1 MAKIDISRV
10 TAPSIALIH
19 LPIEK
24 AFETLADIGFKKVD
38 LLEKMPHFSLFDD
51 ECDVN
56 EIKKAAAKY
65 GLQICFLN
73 TYVGGGAHG
82 RESAWRHHPGFQF
95 PNRDRYTSRGFASDD
110 LDELKIEYKHVCRA
124 IDLAVFLG
132 ARGIRFVPGDDD
144 PEKID
149 KMVPWLKKCAAYDAK
164 KGICMATENHD
175 TGIMG
180 TPEILV
186 DLINKIGSPNVG
198 IIYEPFNLLEQAS
211 YDYRKAFEVMREH
224 ILHVHFKDGKLFPD
238 VRNYRPVM
246 MGEGEIDFRWIL
258 ERLEDIGYQ
267 HEIALEY
274 EVAEVPAEQGLRQ
287 YLDNFFR
294 LVASNHTE

>member
-1 MAKIDISRV
+1 MAKVDVSRV

-24 AFETLADIGFKKVD
+24 AFEILAGIGFKKVD

-56 EIKKAAAKY
+56 EIKKAAIRY
-65 GLQICFLN
+65 GLQISFLN
-73 TYVGGGAHG
+73 TYVGGGAHA

-95 PNRDRYTSRGFASDD
+95 PNRDRYTSTGFASDD
-110 LDELKIEYKHVCRA
+110 PDELNMEYKHVCHA

-144 PEKID
+144 PGKID
-149 KMVPWLKKCAAYDAK
+149 KMVPWLKKCAAYAEK
-164 KGICMATENHD
+164 RGICMATENHD

-198 IIYEPFNLLEQAS
+198 VIYEPLNLLEQAS

-246 MGEGEIDFRWIL
+246 MGEGELDFRWIL
-258 ERLEDIGYQ
+258 NRLEDIGYQ

-274 EVAEVPAEQGLRQ
+274 EVAEVPPEEGLRQ
-287 YLDNFFR
+287 YFDNFFR
-294 LVASNHTE
+294 FVVDNQTD